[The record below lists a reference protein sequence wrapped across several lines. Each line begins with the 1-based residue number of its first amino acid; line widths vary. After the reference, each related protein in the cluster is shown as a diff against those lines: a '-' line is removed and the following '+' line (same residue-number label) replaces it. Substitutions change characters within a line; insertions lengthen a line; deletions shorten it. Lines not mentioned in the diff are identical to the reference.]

1 LIYAKGLTEREE
13 LLLESVAE
21 KTGVEFPTSKT
32 QKNKLMKF
40 YEKTNPELI
49 KQVSSTELG
58 EEDFY
63 RKSTPARMFRT
74 ESDYR
79 LANSEWRISGRAS
92 HSNTCTVATVKSY

>member
-1 LIYAKGLTEREE
+1 M
-13 LLLESVAE
+13 LESVAE
-21 KTGVEFPTSKT
+21 KTGVEFPTSNT

-63 RKSTPARMFRT
+63 RKSTPARMFRA
-74 ESDYR
+74 ESDFR
-79 LANSEWRISGRAS
+79 LANSDWRISGKAS
-92 HSNTCTVATVKSY
+92 DLNSSTVASFKSY